1 MKTRTGILREARHL
15 LEQNEVPFHQQ
26 ERLLELLN
34 LLMSV
39 MDDSL
44 LQDDSFSKRLLDV
57 IADNGN
63 LLTVIQRQAAELDAL
78 KGITL
83 NLTSNLDLQA
93 VLDGVVKEAMQL
105 VKDAQDAHIYLFQD
119 EKLIFGASLKTDS
132 EKNIQYTEPRP
143 DGLTRTVALEK
154 KMIIVEDMM
163 NHPLY
168 ASVPKTWRGSIIGI
182 PLKMDSRV
190 VGVMNL
196 ARTRT
201 GEFSQSEIRLLTILA
216 DQAAIAIKNAHLH
229 AAATQQARSDSLTNL
244 PNRRALDEHLEEEIK
259 RSKRSGIPF
268 SVVMMDLDGFKIIN
282 DTFGHEVG
290 DEVLQVISSSFQKAL
305 RATDFLARYG
315 GDEMTIILPETDW
328 PQVLIVTD
336 KIQNELRQLVFK
348 MPSGEQFSLSVTGGV
363 AIYPRHATESAGLL
377 RTADEAL
384 YRAKRHRRGEFI
396 QGRPGT
402 GVLLPPDT

>member
-1 MKTRTGILREARHL
+1 MKTRTGILREAQHR
-15 LEQNEVPFHQQ
+15 LEQKEVPFHQQ

-182 PLKMDSRV
+182 PLKMDTRV